1 MSVATPPIAV
11 PVAHRTA
18 RTRVHELLESAR
30 PHDHASRAV
39 DVVILALIT
48 ANVVALI
55 LETVAAV
62 GVPFARF
69 FHAFEALSIGVFTVE
84 YALRLWSSAEDPRYR
99 QGLVGR
105 LRYARSPLAVVD
117 LLAVLPFYLALLPVD
132 LRFLR
137 VMRVL
142 RVFRLAKL
150 VRYAEALQALGRVLR
165 AKKEELLVSVY
176 LLTLLLILASCAV
189 YYAEH
194 AAQPDAFSSIPAAM
208 WWGIATLTTVGY
220 GDMYPI
226 TAIGRLCASLIAVLG
241 IGMVALPAGILG
253 SGFVS
258 ELGSRRR
265 ASARSC
271 PHCGE
276 ALHPE

>member
-1 MSVATPPIAV
+1 MSTATPPIAV
-11 PVAHRTA
+11 AVPRRTV
-18 RTRVHELLESAR
+18 RLRVHELLEAAR
-30 PHDHASRAV
+30 PHDHASRIV
-39 DVVILALIT
+39 DVMIVALIT
-48 ANVVALI
+48 ANVIALI
-55 LETVAAV
+55 LETVSSV

-69 FHAFEALSIGVFTVE
+69 FHVFEALSIAAFTAE

-99 QGLVGR
+99 HGVAGR
-105 LRYARSPLAVVD
+105 LRYARSPLAVID

-142 RVFRLAKL
+142 RVFRLAKM
-150 VRYAEALQALGRVLR
+150 VRYAEALQALGRVLS

-220 GDMYPI
+220 GDMYPV
-226 TAIGRLCASLIAVLG
+226 TALGRLCASLIAVLG

-265 ASARSC
+265 TDARSC

-276 ALHPE
+276 ALEPE